1 MINLWESNIPGFDLS
16 IDQKAPNI
24 TPYLVKT
31 AKPCGA
37 VIVCPGGGY
46 WGKAEHESAPIAHW
60 LNNAGISAFVLDY
73 RVAPYKHPYP
83 MLDAQR
89 AIRMVRYHASKWN
102 ILPDKIGM
110 LGFSAGGHL
119 TSTAGTHF
127 DFGSPQASDPVEQ
140 TSCRPDAM
148 VLCYPVISFHKYR
161 HIGSMVALLGERSPK
176 DLRMLLSNE
185 TQVTPQTPPTFIWHT
200 ANDDGVPVGNS
211 LLFAGALSKH
221 HVPFELHVFPAGAHG
236 LGLAIHDPVVSQW
249 TGLCATWLKG
259 MGF

>member
-1 MINLWESNIPGFDLS
+1 MTNLWEKNIPGFDLA

-31 AKPCGA
+31 DKPHGA

-46 WGKAEHESAPIAHW
+46 WGKADHEGVPIASW

-89 AIRMVRYHASKWN
+89 AIRLVRYQSTNWN
-102 ILPDKIGM
+102 ILPDKIGI

-127 DFGSPQASDPVEQ
+127 DYGNPQAADPVEQ
-140 TSCRPDAM
+140 VSCRPDAM

-161 HIGSMVALLGERSPK
+161 HVGSMVALIGERPPRE
-176 DLRMLLSNE
+176 LRESLSNE
-185 TQVTPQTPPTFIWHT
+185 KQVTDQTPPAFIWHT
-200 ANDDGVPVGNS
+200 ASDDAVPVENS
-211 LLFAGALSKH
+211 LLFASALSKH
-221 HVPFELHVFPAGAHG
+221 HIPFEMHVFPEGAHG
-236 LGLAIHDPVVSQW
+236 LGLATEYPVVSQW
-249 TGLCATWLKG
+249 TGLCITWLKG